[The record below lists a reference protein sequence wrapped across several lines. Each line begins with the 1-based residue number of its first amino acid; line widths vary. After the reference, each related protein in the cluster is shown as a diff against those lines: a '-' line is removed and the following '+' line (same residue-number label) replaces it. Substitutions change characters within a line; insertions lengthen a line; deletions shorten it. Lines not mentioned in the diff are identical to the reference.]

1 MAHDHDV
8 RPFRIEIP
16 QADLDDMM
24 DRLKRTR
31 FAEDFANDD
40 WRYGYN
46 TAYHRTLVDYWINE
60 YDWRDVE
67 RRMNELPHYKVDL
80 MGVPLH
86 FIHVKGKGPNP
97 MPLLLHHGW
106 PWTFWDVRKVIE
118 PLTDPAKFGGD
129 PADSFD
135 VVLISL
141 PGYGFSSPLRE
152 TGWNFWRTA
161 DLENTLM
168 KDVLGYERY
177 ATAGGDWGALIAQQH
192 GHKYE
197 DDVIGVYT
205 HFPAQLSH
213 YLPEHPDQPAHIEYD
228 PALGLP
234 AESEYGQGE
243 EGWFERGKLFVESES
258 GYGEIQ
264 LTKPQ
269 TLAAL
274 VVDSPAAQLA
284 WITEKRYFWGLAE
297 RGEGTEAFERV
308 WPKEDL
314 VTTAAVYF
322 LTGTGGTSSRYY
334 WECRGNPWTPS
345 HDRTPVVGVPTAVS
359 IFPGEIYKPPRTWTD
374 AYFNL
379 QQYRVHDDGGHFA
392 PLEVPDVYV
401 DDVRTFFRTL
411 RPAG

>member
-1 MAHDHDV
+1 MAGRDV
-8 RPFRIEIP
+8 EEFSIAIE
-16 QADLDDMM
+16 QAKLDALA
-24 DRLKRTR
+24 DRLRLTR
-31 FAEDFANDD
+31 FPADFGNDD

-46 TAYHRTLVDYWINE
+46 GAYHRELVDYWINE

-67 RRMNELPHYKVDL
+67 RRMNELPNFSVDI
-80 MGVPLH
+80 MGVPVH
-86 FIHVKGKGPNP
+86 FVHAKGKGPNP
-97 MPLLLHHGW
+97 MPLLIHHGW
-106 PWTFWDVRKVIE
+106 PWTFWDLRKVIE

-141 PGYGFSSPLRE
+141 PGYGFSSPLTD

-161 DLENTLM
+161 DLENELM
-168 KDVLGYERY
+168 RSVLGYERY

-213 YLPEHPDQPAHIEYD
+213 YLPDHPDAPAGIAYD
-228 PALGLP
+228 PALGTP
-234 AESEYGQGE
+234 AESEYSTDE
-243 EGWFERGKLFVESES
+243 AGWFERGKLFVEQES

-274 VVDSPAAQLA
+274 VTDSPAGQLA

-297 RGEGTEAFERV
+297 RGSGTAAFERV
-308 WPKEDL
+308 WSKEDL
-314 VTTAAVYF
+314 VTTAAVYY
-322 LTGTGGTSSRYY
+322 LTETGGTSSRYY
-334 WECRGNPWTPS
+334 WECRGNPWRPS
-345 HDRTPVVGVPTAVS
+345 HNRFPVVGAPTAVS
-359 IFPGEIYKPPRTWTD
+359 IYPGEIYKPPRTWTD
-374 AYFNL
+374 KYFNL
-379 QQYRVHDDGGHFA
+379 QQYRVHDEGGHFA
-392 PLEVPDVYV
+392 PLEVPQTYV
-401 DDVRTFFRTL
+401 DDVATFFRAF
-411 RPAG
+411 R

>member
-1 MAHDHDV
+1 MSTKYNV
-8 RPFRIEIP
+8 QPFTIHFSDEEL
-16 QADLDDMM
+16 ADMM
-24 DRLKRTR
+24 NRLRHTR
-31 FAEDFANDD
+31 YPDDFGNDD

-46 TAYHRTLVDYWINE
+46 TDYHRKLVEYWVNE
-60 YDWRDVE
+60 YDWRSVE
-67 RRMNELPHYKVDL
+67 ARMNELPNFKVDI

-86 FIHVKGKGPNP
+86 FVHVKGTGKNP

-118 PLTDPAKFGGD
+118 PLTNPEKFGGS
-129 PADSFD
+129 ADDAFD

-141 PGYGFSSPLRE
+141 PGYGFSSPLKE
-152 TGWNFWRTA
+152 TGWNWWHTA

-168 KDVLGYERY
+168 KDVLGYEKY

-197 DDVIGVYT
+197 ADVIGVYT
-205 HFPAQLSH
+205 HFPAQMSH
-213 YLPEHPDQPAHIEYD
+213 YLPAHPDQPAGVAFD
-228 PALGLP
+228 PQLGLP
-234 AESEYGQGE
+234 AASEYTAE
-243 EGWFERGKLFVESES
+243 EAGWFERGKLFVENES

-274 VVDSPAAQLA
+274 VADSPAAQLA

-297 RGEGTEAFERV
+297 RGAGTDAFEKV

-314 VTTAAVYF
+314 ITTALVYY
-322 LTGTGGTSSRYY
+322 LTNTGGTSSRYY

-345 HDRTPVVGVPTAVS
+345 HDRFPVVGVPTAVS
-359 IFPGEIYKPPRTWTD
+359 IYPGEIYKPPMTWTSK
-374 AYFNL
+374 YFNL
-379 QQYRVHDDGGHFA
+379 QQYRVHNDGGHFA
-392 PLEVPDVYV
+392 PLEVPDIYV

-411 RPAG
+411 R

>member
-1 MAHDHDV
+1 MTGPYNV
-8 RPFRIEIP
+8 EPFEIHFS
-16 QADLDDMM
+16 DEELEDMM
-24 DRLKRTR
+24 ERLRRTR
-31 FAEDFANDD
+31 FPSDFGNDD

-46 TAYHRTLVDYWINE
+46 TEYHRKLVDYWINE

-67 RRMNELPHYKVDL
+67 RRMNELPNYKVDL

-86 FIHVKGKGPNP
+86 FVHVKGKGKNP

-118 PLTDPAKFGGD
+118 PLTDPEKFGGN
-129 PADSFD
+129 AEDSFD

-141 PGYGFSSPLRE
+141 PGYGFSSPLTD
-152 TGWNFWRTA
+152 TGWNWWHTA

-168 KDVLGYERY
+168 RDVLGYDKY

-197 DDVIGVYT
+197 KDVIGVYS
-205 HFPAQLSH
+205 HFPAQMSH
-213 YLPEHPDQPAHIEYD
+213 YLTSHPDQPEGIEFD
-228 PALGLP
+228 PVMGVP
-234 AESEYGQGE
+234 AASEYGDGE
-243 EGWFERGKLFVESES
+243 EGWFERGKLFVQNES

-274 VVDSPAAQLA
+274 VADSPAGQLA

-297 RGEGTEAFERV
+297 RGSGTDAFEKV

-314 VTTAAVYF
+314 VTTALIYF
-322 LTGTGGTSSRYY
+322 LTDTGGTSSRYY
-334 WECRGNPWTPS
+334 WECRGNPWIPS
-345 HDRTPVVGVPTAVS
+345 HDRFPVVGVPTAVS
-359 IFPGEIYKPPRTWTD
+359 IYPGEIYKPPVTWTEK
-374 AYFNL
+374 YFNL
-379 QQYRVHDDGGHFA
+379 QQYRVHQEGGHFA
-392 PLEVPDVYV
+392 PLEVPEIYV
-401 DDVRTFFRTL
+401 DDIRTFFRAL
-411 RPAG
+411 R

>member
-1 MAHDHDV
+1 MGYDV
-8 RPFRIEIP
+8 QPFQVCIP
-16 QADLDDMM
+16 DADLADLRE
-24 DRLKRTR
+24 RLERTR
-31 FAEDFANDD
+31 FPQDFGNDD

-46 TAYHRTLVDYWINE
+46 TSYHRELVRYWLDE

-67 RRMNELPHYKVDL
+67 RRMNQLPQFTVDL

-86 FIHVKGKGPNP
+86 FVHVSGKGKNP
-97 MPLLLHHGW
+97 SVPLLLHHGW
-106 PWTFWDVRKVIE
+106 PWTFWDVRKVIG
-118 PLTDPAKFGGD
+118 PLTDPAAHGLD
-129 PADSFD
+129 DSLSFD

-141 PGYGFSSPLRE
+141 PGYGFSSPLTD
-152 TGWNFWRTA
+152 TGWNWWRTA

-177 ATAGGDWGALIAQQH
+177 ATAGGDWGALVAQQH

-197 DDVIGVYT
+197 DDLIGVYT
-205 HFPAQLSH
+205 HFPAQMSH
-213 YLPEHPDQPAHIEYD
+213 YLPEHPDAPASVQYD
-228 PALGLP
+228 PLLGLP
-234 AESEYGQGE
+234 AESEYGEGE
-243 EGWFERGKLFVESES
+243 EGWFERGKLFVQHES

-274 VVDSPAAQLA
+274 FADSPAGQLA

-297 RGEGTEAFERV
+297 RGEGTERFEAV

-322 LTGTGGTSSRYY
+322 LTNTGGTSSRYY

-345 HDRTPVVGVPTAVS
+345 HDRFPVVGAPTAVS
-359 IFPGEIYKPPRTWTD
+359 IYPGEIYKPPRTFTE

-392 PLEVPDVYV
+392 PLEVPDTYV
-401 DDVRTFFRTL
+401 QDVRDFFGGLVR
-411 RPAG
+411 RG

>member
-1 MAHDHDV
+1 MV
-8 RPFRIEIP
+8 SKYEVTPFKIHFSDEELASMMERLRNTRYP
-16 QADLDDMM
+16 DD
-24 DRLKRTR
+24 
-31 FAEDFANDD
+31 FGNDD

-46 TAYHRTLVDYWINE
+46 TDYHRKLVEYWVNE
-60 YDWRDVE
+60 YDWRSVE
-67 RRMNELPHYKVDL
+67 TRMNELPHFKVDI

-86 FIHVKGKGPNP
+86 FIHVKGSGKNP

-118 PLTDPAKFGGD
+118 PFTNPEKFGGN
-129 PADSFD
+129 AEDSFD

-141 PGYGFSSPLRE
+141 PGYGFSSPLHE
-152 TGWNFWRTA
+152 TGWNWWHTA

-168 KDVLGYERY
+168 KEVLGYEKY

-205 HFPAQLSH
+205 HFPAQMSH
-213 YLPEHPDQPAHIEYD
+213 YLASHPDQPEGVEFD
-228 PALGLP
+228 VKLGLP
-234 AESEYGQGE
+234 AESEYSE
-243 EGWFERGKLFVESES
+243 SEAGWFERGKLFVENES

-274 VVDSPAAQLA
+274 VADSPAAQLA

-297 RGEGTEAFERV
+297 RGTGTEAFERV

-314 VTTAAVYF
+314 ITTALIYY
-322 LTGTGGTSSRYY
+322 LTNTGGTSSRYY
-334 WECRGNPWTPS
+334 WECRGNAWTPS
-345 HDRTPVVGVPTAVS
+345 HNRFPVVGVPTAVS
-359 IFPGEIYKPPRTWTD
+359 IFPGEIYKPPMTWTSR
-374 AYFNL
+374 YFNL
-379 QQYRVHDDGGHFA
+379 QQYRVHNDGGHFA
-392 PLEVPDVYV
+392 PLEVPEIYV

-411 RPAG
+411 R

>member
-1 MAHDHDV
+1 MTAKPTP
-8 RPFRIEIP
+8 RPFKIDIP
-16 QADLDDMM
+16 DADLADMM

-31 FAEDFANDD
+31 FPDDFGNDD

-46 TAYHRTLVDYWINE
+46 TDYHRELINYWIND

-67 RRMNELPHYKVDL
+67 RRMNALPQFKIDL

-86 FIHVKGKGPNP
+86 YIHVRGKGKNP
-97 MPLLLHHGW
+97 MPLLIHHGW
-106 PWTFWDVRKVIE
+106 PWTFWDLRKVIG
-118 PLTDPAKFGGD
+118 PLTDPESFGGSAD
-129 PADSFD
+129 DSFD

-161 DLENTLM
+161 DLENALM
-168 KDVLGYERY
+168 KDILGYQKY

-197 DDVIGVYT
+197 KDVIGVYT
-205 HFPAQLSH
+205 HFPAQMSH
-213 YLPEHPDQPAHIEYD
+213 YLPTHPDQPAGVVYD
-228 PALGLP
+228 PMLGLP
-234 AESEYGQGE
+234 AASEYTKE
-243 EGWFERGKLFVESES
+243 EAGWFERGKHFVERES

-274 VVDSPAAQLA
+274 VADSPAAQLA

-297 RGEGTEAFERV
+297 RGVGTAAFEQV

-314 VTTAAVYF
+314 ITTAAVYF
-322 LTGTGGTSSRYY
+322 LTGTGGTSCRYY
-334 WECRGNPWTPS
+334 WECRGNPWSPS
-345 HDRTPVVGVPTAVS
+345 HNRFPVVGVPTAVS
-359 IFPGEIYKPPRTWTD
+359 IFPGEIYKPPHTWTEK
-374 AYFNL
+374 YFNL
-379 QQYRVHDDGGHFA
+379 QQYRVHKDGGHFA
-392 PLEVPDVYV
+392 PLEVPDLFV
-401 DDVRTFFRTL
+401 DDVRSFFATL
-411 RPAG
+411 RG

>member
-1 MAHDHDV
+1 MSTKYNV
-8 RPFRIEIP
+8 QPFTIHFSDEEL
-16 QADLDDMM
+16 ADMM
-24 DRLKRTR
+24 NRLRHTR
-31 FAEDFANDD
+31 YPDDFGNDD

-46 TAYHRTLVDYWINE
+46 TDYHRKLVEYWVNE
-60 YDWRDVE
+60 YDWRSVE
-67 RRMNELPHYKVDL
+67 ARMNELPNFKVDI

-86 FIHVKGKGPNP
+86 FVHVKGTGKNP

-118 PLTDPAKFGGD
+118 PLTNPEKFGGS
-129 PADSFD
+129 ADDAFD

-141 PGYGFSSPLRE
+141 PGYGFSSPLKE
-152 TGWNFWRTA
+152 TGWNWWHTA

-168 KDVLGYERY
+168 KDVLGYEKY

-197 DDVIGVYT
+197 ADVIGVYT
-205 HFPAQLSH
+205 HFPAQMSH
-213 YLPEHPDQPAHIEYD
+213 YLPAHPDQPAGVAFD
-228 PALGLP
+228 PQLGLP
-234 AESEYGQGE
+234 AASEYTADE
-243 EGWFERGKLFVESES
+243 AGWFERGKLFVENES

-274 VVDSPAAQLA
+274 VADSPAAQLA

-297 RGEGTEAFERV
+297 RGTGTDAFEKV

-314 VTTAAVYF
+314 ITTALVYY
-322 LTGTGGTSSRYY
+322 LTNTGGTSSRYY

-345 HDRTPVVGVPTAVS
+345 HDRFPVVGVPTAVS
-359 IFPGEIYKPPRTWTD
+359 IYPGEIYKPPMTWTSK
-374 AYFNL
+374 YFNL
-379 QQYRVHDDGGHFA
+379 QQYRVHNEGGHFA
-392 PLEVPDVYV
+392 PLEVPDIYV

-411 RPAG
+411 R

>member
-1 MAHDHDV
+1 MSTKYNV
-8 RPFRIEIP
+8 QPFTIHFSDEEL
-16 QADLDDMM
+16 ADMM
-24 DRLKRTR
+24 NRLRHTR
-31 FAEDFANDD
+31 YPDDFGNDD

-46 TAYHRTLVDYWINE
+46 TDYHRKLVEYWVTE
-60 YDWRDVE
+60 YDWRSVE
-67 RRMNELPHYKVDL
+67 ARMNELPNFKVDI

-86 FIHVKGKGPNP
+86 FVHVKGTGKNP

-118 PLTDPAKFGGD
+118 PLTNPEKFGGS
-129 PADSFD
+129 ADDAFD

-141 PGYGFSSPLRE
+141 PGYGFSSPLKE
-152 TGWNFWRTA
+152 TGWNWWHTA

-168 KDVLGYERY
+168 KDVLGYEKY

-197 DDVIGVYT
+197 ADVIGVYT
-205 HFPAQLSH
+205 HFPAQMSH
-213 YLPEHPDQPAHIEYD
+213 YLPAHPDQPAGVAFD
-228 PALGLP
+228 PQLGLP
-234 AESEYGQGE
+234 AASEYTADE
-243 EGWFERGKLFVESES
+243 AGWFERGKLFVENES

-274 VVDSPAAQLA
+274 VADSPAAQLA

-297 RGEGTEAFERV
+297 RGTGTDAFEKV

-314 VTTAAVYF
+314 ITTALVYY
-322 LTGTGGTSSRYY
+322 LTNTGGTSSRYY

-345 HDRTPVVGVPTAVS
+345 HDRFPVVGVPTAVS
-359 IFPGEIYKPPRTWTD
+359 IYPGEIYKPPMTWTSK
-374 AYFNL
+374 YFNL
-379 QQYRVHDDGGHFA
+379 QQYRVHNEGGHFA
-392 PLEVPDVYV
+392 PLEVPDIYV

-411 RPAG
+411 R

>member
-1 MAHDHDV
+1 MSTKYNV
-8 RPFRIEIP
+8 QPFTIHFSDEEL
-16 QADLDDMM
+16 ADMM
-24 DRLKRTR
+24 NRLRHTR
-31 FAEDFANDD
+31 YPDDFGNDD

-46 TAYHRTLVDYWINE
+46 TDYHRKLVEYWVNE
-60 YDWRDVE
+60 YDWRSVE
-67 RRMNELPHYKVDL
+67 ARMNELPNFKVDI

-86 FIHVKGKGPNP
+86 FIHVKGTGKNP

-118 PLTDPAKFGGD
+118 PLTNPEKFGGS
-129 PADSFD
+129 ADDAFD

-141 PGYGFSSPLRE
+141 PGYGFSSPLKE
-152 TGWNFWRTA
+152 TGWNWWHTA

-168 KDVLGYERY
+168 KDVLGYEKY

-197 DDVIGVYT
+197 ADVIGVYT
-205 HFPAQLSH
+205 HFPAQMSH
-213 YLPEHPDQPAHIEYD
+213 YLPAHPDQPAGVAFD
-228 PALGLP
+228 PQLGLP
-234 AESEYGQGE
+234 AASEYTAE
-243 EGWFERGKLFVESES
+243 EAGWFERGKLFVENES

-274 VVDSPAAQLA
+274 VADSPAAQLA

-297 RGEGTEAFERV
+297 RGAGTDAFEKV

-314 VTTAAVYF
+314 ITTALVYY
-322 LTGTGGTSSRYY
+322 LTNTGGTSSRYY

-345 HDRTPVVGVPTAVS
+345 HDRFPVVGVPTAVS
-359 IFPGEIYKPPRTWTD
+359 IYPGEIYKPPMTWTSK
-374 AYFNL
+374 YFNL
-379 QQYRVHDDGGHFA
+379 QQYRVHNDGGHFA
-392 PLEVPDVYV
+392 PLEVPDIYV

-411 RPAG
+411 R

>member
-1 MAHDHDV
+1 MSSIHDV
-8 RPFRIEIP
+8 KPFSVNIP
-16 QADLDDMM
+16 DAELDDLMS
-24 DRLKRTR
+24 RLKRTR
-31 FAEDFANDD
+31 FPDDFGNDD

-46 TAYHRTLVDYWINE
+46 TAYHRELINYWINE

-67 RRMNELPHYKVDL
+67 RRMNALPQFKVDL
-80 MGVPLH
+80 MEVPLH
-86 FIHVKGKGPNP
+86 FIHVRGKGKNP

-106 PWTFWDVRKVIE
+106 PWTFWDLRKIIE
-118 PLTDPAKFGGD
+118 PLTDPEKFGGSAD
-129 PADSFD
+129 DSFD

-141 PGYGFSSPLRE
+141 PGYGFSSPLRS
-152 TGWNFWRTA
+152 TGWNFWHTA

-168 KDVLGYERY
+168 KSVLGYEKY

-197 DDVIGVYT
+197 KDVIGLYT

-213 YLPEHPDQPAHIEYD
+213 YLPTHPDQPRSVAYD
-228 PALGLP
+228 PQLGLP
-234 AESEYGQGE
+234 AASEYSDE
-243 EGWFERGKLFVESES
+243 EAGWFERGKLFVERES

-274 VVDSPAAQLA
+274 VADSPAGQLA

-297 RGEGTEAFERV
+297 RGVGTAAFERV

-345 HDRTPVVGVPTAVS
+345 HDRFPVVGVPTAVS
-359 IFPGEIYKPPRTWTD
+359 IFPGEIYKPPLTWTKQ
-374 AYFNL
+374 YFDL
-379 QQYRVHDDGGHFA
+379 RQYRVHDSGGHFA

-401 DDVRTFFRTL
+401 DDVRSFFRGL
-411 RPAG
+411 R

>member
-1 MAHDHDV
+1 MSEQYHV
-8 RPFRIEIP
+8 RPFKIEIP
-16 QADLDDMM
+16 QADLNDMRS
-24 DRLKRTR
+24 RLARTR
-31 FAEDFANDD
+31 FPDDFGNDD

-46 TAYHRTLVDYWINE
+46 TAYHHELVDYWLNE

-67 RRMNELPHYKVDL
+67 RRMNDLPQFKVDL

-86 FIHVKGKGPNP
+86 FIHARGKGKNP
-97 MPLLLHHGW
+97 MPLLIHHGW
-106 PWTFWDVRKVIE
+106 PWTFWDLRKVIE
-118 PLTDPAKFGGD
+118 PLTDPEKFGGS
-129 PADSFD
+129 AEDSFD

-141 PGYGFSSPLRE
+141 PGYGFSSPLKT

-168 KDVLGYERY
+168 KDVLGYQKY

-197 DDVIGVYT
+197 NDVIGVYT

-213 YLPEHPDQPAHIEYD
+213 YLPHHPDQPRDIEYD
-228 PALGLP
+228 PLLGLP
-234 AESEYGQGE
+234 AASNYSAE
-243 EGWFERGKLFVESES
+243 EAGWFERGKLFVERES

-274 VVDSPAAQLA
+274 VADSPAAQLA

-297 RGEGTEAFERV
+297 RGIGTEAFERV

-334 WECRGNPWTPS
+334 WECRGNPWSPS
-345 HDRTPVVGVPTAVS
+345 HSRFPVVGVPTAVS
-359 IFPGEIYKPPRTWTD
+359 IFPGEIYKPPLNWTKT
-374 AYFNL
+374 YFNL
-379 QQYRVHDDGGHFA
+379 RQYRVHDSGGHFA
-392 PLEVPDVYV
+392 PLEVPDIFV
-401 DDVRTFFRTL
+401 DDVRTFFHDL
-411 RPAG
+411 RN